1 MTIRWGILGCGD
13 VAEKKSGPA
22 LYMAPGSA
30 LHAVMRR
37 DKAKAEDFARRHGA
51 AVAYDNVDDLLADPY
66 VDAVYI
72 ATPPHLHCAQTVA
85 AARAG
90 KRVLVEKPMA
100 LDFAECQTMISACK
114 EADVSLHVAYY
125 RRFYPKFVFAKKML
139 DDGAIGAVL
148 GANLLM
154 RQMSGSGGWR
164 VDPKVSGGGHF
175 VDVGSHRLDM
185 TLYLLGGDLSGA
197 AGFAQNHLKLHDAE
211 NDVSVSFQ
219 TTTGAVVSAGFHF
232 HTRPACDILEIIG
245 SAGTLRFAPFD
256 GETFSVFTASG
267 ETTHSFPNPSPA
279 HLPFIAALVNVYK
292 GAELPHVTGEEGAKA
307 TQIMD
312 AALAGFSNNP
322 RR

>member
-22 LYMAPGSA
+22 LYNAPGSV

-37 DKAKAEDFARRHGA
+37 DKAKADDFARRHGA
-51 AVAYDNVDDLLADPY
+51 SIAYDNAADLLADPN

-72 ATPPHLHCAQTVA
+72 ATPPHLHCAQTIA

-100 LDFAECQTMISACK
+100 LNFAECETMINACQD
-114 EADVSLHVAYY
+114 AGVSLHVAYY
-125 RRFYPKFVFAKKML
+125 RRFYPKFVLAKKL
-139 DDGAIGAVL
+139 IDDGAIGTVL

-154 RQMSGSGGWR
+154 RQVSPGGGWR

-185 TLYLLGGDLSGA
+185 TLYLLGGGISGA
-197 AGFAQNHLKLHDAE
+197 AGFGQNRLELHHAE
-211 NDVSVSFQ
+211 NDVSLCFA

-245 SAGTLRFAPFD
+245 SGGTLRFAPFD
-256 GETFSVFTASG
+256 AETFTVTT
-267 ETTHSFPNPSPA
+267 ETGTISHTFPNPAPA
-279 HLPFIAALVNVYK
+279 HLPFIAALVKVYN
-292 GAELPHVTGEEGAKA
+292 GADMPHVSGAEGAKA
-307 TQIMD
+307 TFLMD
-312 AALAGFSNNP
+312 AALSGF
-322 RR
+322 REA